1 MKRISILYGAVG
13 IGMLAFA
20 ISALAQNEFKL
31 GIVDAQKVVA
41 EYKRAKEA
49 HETLE
54 NATAK
59 LRSQL
64 EGMRKEIQTLEQRL
78 TKGKLFLDES
88 QIKGLENDILQKSQ
102 EFQRELE
109 NGQGL
114 IVEKEKELLEP
125 IMQEVESLI
134 KKIGEE
140 EGYSLVLQ
148 TQFALY
154 VDPSYDLTETVIQ
167 TLNERYEEENP
178 PEPSEKDTEKSETP
192 E

>member
-1 MKRISILYGAVG
+1 MKRISIVYVAVAVG
-13 IGMLAFA
+13 IFVSA
-20 ISALAQNEFKL
+20 ISAVAQNQFKL
-31 GIVDAQKVVA
+31 GVVDAQKVVA

-49 HETLE
+49 NETLE
-54 NATAK
+54 NATGK

-64 EGMRKEIQTLEQRL
+64 EEIRNEIQTLEERL
-78 TKGKLFLDES
+78 TKGKLFLEEL
-88 QIKGLENDILQKSQ
+88 QIKSIENDILVKRQ

-114 IVEKEKELLEP
+114 IAEKEKELLEP

-140 EGYSLVLQ
+140 EGYSLILQ

-154 VDPSYDLTETVIQ
+154 VDSSYDLTETVIQ
-167 TLNERYEEENP
+167 TLNERYEKENP
-178 PEPSEKDTEKSETP
+178 PEPSEKDAEKSETP
-192 E
+192 Q